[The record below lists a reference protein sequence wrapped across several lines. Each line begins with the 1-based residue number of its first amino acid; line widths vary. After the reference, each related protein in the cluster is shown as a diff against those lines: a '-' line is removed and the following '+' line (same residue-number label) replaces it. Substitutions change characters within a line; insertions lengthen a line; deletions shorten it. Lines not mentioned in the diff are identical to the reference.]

1 MITEIQ
7 LPFQSIN
14 IMNSSSSDIEDEE
27 DYVEEYDEFGNLLNP
42 REVSS
47 TEFTDKDFKQKSC
60 PKVTWNSSHMSDR
73 SCRRKGNM
81 AYKSTE
87 ESMMNDAHHGVFS
100 DGTERARSAMLSKQN
115 WIEERTAN
123 STLIAEQK
131 KYAEAKAK
139 LKLKQK
145 QGLTASA

>member
-1 MITEIQ
+1 
-7 LPFQSIN
+7 
-14 IMNSSSSDIEDEE
+14 MNSSSDSEE

-87 ESMMNDAHHGVFS
+87 ASMMNDAHHGVATS
-100 DGTERARSAMLSKQN
+100 DGIERARSAMLSKQN
-115 WIEERTAN
+115 WNEERTAN
-123 STLIAEQK
+123 STLVAEQK
-131 KYAEAKAK
+131 KYADAKAK
-139 LKLKQK
+139 LKEKEAMERKAVL
-145 QGLTASA
+145 SF